1 MARLKVG
8 DRVTLTLDPTYK
20 GEVVEVLEVPGDDLY
35 MVVLDGQADPIRYSR
50 AVLTKS

>member
-1 MARLKVG
+1 MERLKIG

-20 GEVVEVLEVPGDDLY
+20 GEVVEVLEIPGDDLY
-35 MVVLDGQADPIRYSR
+35 MVLLVGQEEPIRYSR